1 MISLIRRTKPGSGT
15 TKRRSC
21 NITRARVKH
30 RTAGGV
36 GSQSACFPD
45 TQVCS
50 LFISIL
56 QASVTAAPVRRK
68 RHHRRTKARSVERNV
83 CADHQR
89 RNYET
94 DPILRALNDTDVLRY
109 WIQRTHQ
116 DRPRIYYDMC
126 TARASCVRHIA
137 HASSANERPTFGLF
151 FFALT
156 FDDAAPPTRTRD
168 AKSSSAPSSSPSPWP
183 SPMAAA
189 FRLAAAVLA
198 V

>member
-1 MISLIRRTKPGSGT
+1 MISLIRRPMPGSGT
-15 TKRRSC
+15 TRRRSW

-45 TQVCS
+45 THLCS

-68 RHHRRTKARSVERNV
+68 RHHRRTNARSVERNV

-94 DPILRALNDTDVLRY
+94 DPILRALNGHRRAAILDTTHAPGSTRDLLRY
-109 WIQRTHQ
+109 VH
-116 DRPRIYYDMC
+116 C
-126 TARASCVRHIA
+126 TRRLRASHRSRIVREREA
-137 HASSANERPTFGLF
+137 HLGPFLLR
-151 FFALT
+151 
-156 FDDAAPPTRTRD
+156 FD
-168 AKSSSAPSSSPSPWP
+168 
-183 SPMAAA
+183 
-189 FRLAAAVLA
+189 FR
-198 V
+198 